1 MALDLKF
8 IYNKKIYKN
17 IITCKKNKN
26 KSYCEP
32 IVIYKFLAIMSH
44 FFEFQIT
51 WKSTRLAN
59 EFKVL
64 SLIQF

>member
-1 MALDLKF
+1 MSLDLKF

-32 IVIYKFLAIMSH
+32 IVIYKFLVIMSH
-44 FFEFQIT
+44 YLSFKLFE
-51 WKSTRLAN
+51 
-59 EFKVL
+59 KVL
-64 SLIQF
+64 DLLMNLRY